1 MNSFATIDR
10 LYPFNGGSYASKK
23 KPSATAQATGF
34 KPTYVDA
41 SNKLVQGDPVEVAE
55 LNYIFNDLY
64 EQAANI
70 DRILTAKGK

>member
-1 MNSFATIDR
+1 MKSFATIDR
-10 LYPFNGGSYASKK
+10 VYPFNGGAYASKK
-23 KPSATAQATGF
+23 QPSATAQASGF
-34 KPTYVDA
+34 KPTYINA
-41 SNKLVQGDPVEVAE
+41 SGILVTGDPVDAAE

>member
-10 LYPFNGGSYASKK
+10 VYPFNGGSYASKK
-23 KPSATAQATGF
+23 QPSTTARSMGF
-34 KPTYVDA
+34 KPTFIDA
-41 SNKLVQGDPVEVAE
+41 SNNLVQGDTVEVAE

>member
-1 MNSFATIDR
+1 MNSFATIGR
-10 LYPFNGGSYASKK
+10 VYPFNGGVFASKK
-23 KPSATAQATGF
+23 QPSATAQAGGF
-34 KPTYVDA
+34 KPTYIDT
-41 SNKLVQGDPVEVAE
+41 SNKLVPGDPIDVAE

>member
-10 LYPFNGGSYASKK
+10 VYPFNGGSLASKK
-23 KPSATAQATGF
+23 QPSTTAQSVGF
-34 KPTYVDA
+34 KPTYIGA
-41 SNKLVQGDPVEVAE
+41 SGNLVPGDPIDVAE

>member
-10 LYPFNGGSYASKK
+10 VYPFNGGAFASKK
-23 KPSATAQATGF
+23 QPSAASQSAGF
-34 KPTYVDA
+34 KPTYIDT
-41 SNKLVQGDPVEVAE
+41 SNKLVPGDPIDVAE

>member
-1 MNSFATIDR
+1 MNSFATIAR
-10 LYPFNGGSYASKK
+10 LYPFNGGSFASKK
-23 KPSATAQATGF
+23 QPSTIARSVGF
-34 KPTYVDA
+34 KPTYIDA
-41 SNKLVQGDPVEVAE
+41 SNKLVTGDPIDVAE

>member
-10 LYPFNGGSYASKK
+10 VYPFNGGAFASKK
-23 KPSATAQATGF
+23 QPSTTAQSVGF
-34 KPTYVDA
+34 KPTYIDA
-41 SNKLVQGDPVEVAE
+41 SNKLVPGDPIDVAE

>member
-10 LYPFNGGSYASKK
+10 VYPFNGSAYASKK
-23 KPSATAQATGF
+23 QPSTTAQSVGF
-34 KPTYVDA
+34 KPTYIDA
-41 SNKLVQGDPVEVAE
+41 SNKLVPGDLVDVAE

>member
-10 LYPFNGGSYASKK
+10 VYPFNGGSFASKK
-23 KPSATAQATGF
+23 MPSATAQAVGF
-34 KPTYVDA
+34 KPTFIDA
-41 SNKLVQGDPVEVAE
+41 SNKLVPGDPIDVAE

>member
-1 MNSFATIDR
+1 MNSFAMIDR
-10 LYPFNGGSYASKK
+10 VYPFNGGSYASKK
-23 KPSATAQATGF
+23 KPSATTQATGF
-34 KPTYVDA
+34 KPTYIDT
-41 SNKLVQGDPVEVAE
+41 SNKLVPGDPIDVSE

>member
-1 MNSFATIDR
+1 MNSFATTDR
-10 LYPFNGGSYASKK
+10 IYPFNGGAFSSKK
-23 KPSATAQATGF
+23 KPSTTAQAGGF
-34 KPTYVDA
+34 KPTYIDA
-41 SNKLVQGDPVEVAE
+41 SNKLVPGDPIDVAE

>member
-10 LYPFNGGSYASKK
+10 VYPFNGGAFASKK
-23 KPSATAQATGF
+23 QPSATAQSVGF
-34 KPTYVDA
+34 KPTYIDA
-41 SNKLVQGDPVEVAE
+41 SNKLVQGDPIDVAE

-64 EQAANI
+64 EQVANI

>member
-10 LYPFNGGSYASKK
+10 IYPFNGGAYASKK
-23 KPSATAQATGF
+23 QPSTTTRSVGF
-34 KPTYVDA
+34 KPTYLDT
-41 SNKLVQGDPVEVAE
+41 SGNLVKGDPVDMAE

-64 EQAANI
+64 EKAANI

>member
-1 MNSFATIDR
+1 MNSFAHIDST
-10 LYPFNGGSYASKK
+10 YPVSGTAYASKK
-23 KPSATAQATGF
+23 QPSTTTQTNGF
-34 KPTYVDA
+34 KPTYIDGAGV
-41 SNKLVQGDPVEVAE
+41 LVRGDPVEVAE

>member
-1 MNSFATIDR
+1 MNSFATVDR
-10 LYPFNGGSYASKK
+10 AYPFNGGSYASKK
-23 KPSATAQATGF
+23 QPSAAAQATGF
-34 KPTYVDA
+34 KPTYINDSGV
-41 SNKLVQGDPVEVAE
+41 LVPGDPVDAAE

>member
-10 LYPFNGGSYASKK
+10 VYPFNGGSFASKK
-23 KPSATAQATGF
+23 QPSTTTQAGGF
-34 KPTYVDA
+34 KPTYIDA
-41 SNKLVQGDPVEVAE
+41 SNKLVPGDPIDVAE

>member
-10 LYPFNGGSYASKK
+10 IYPFNGGSFASKK
-23 KPSATAQATGF
+23 KPSATAQAMGF
-34 KPTYVDA
+34 KPTYIDA
-41 SNKLVQGDPVEVAE
+41 SGNLVKGDPIDVAE

>member
-10 LYPFNGGSYASKK
+10 VYPFNGGAYASKK
-23 KPSATAQATGF
+23 QPSATTQATGF
-34 KPTYVDA
+34 KPTFIDTSGV
-41 SNKLVQGDPVEVAE
+41 LVPGDPVEVAE

>member
-10 LYPFNGGSYASKK
+10 VYPFNGGSFASKK
-23 KPSATAQATGF
+23 QPSTTARSVGF
-34 KPTYVDA
+34 KPTYIDA
-41 SNKLVQGDPVEVAE
+41 SNKLVPGDPIDVAE

-64 EQAANI
+64 GQAANI

>member
-10 LYPFNGGSYASKK
+10 VYPFNGGSFASKK
-23 KPSATAQATGF
+23 QPSATARSVGF
-34 KPTYVDA
+34 KPTYIDA
-41 SNKLVQGDPVEVAE
+41 SNKLVPGDPIDVAE

-70 DRILTAKGK
+70 DRILTAKGI